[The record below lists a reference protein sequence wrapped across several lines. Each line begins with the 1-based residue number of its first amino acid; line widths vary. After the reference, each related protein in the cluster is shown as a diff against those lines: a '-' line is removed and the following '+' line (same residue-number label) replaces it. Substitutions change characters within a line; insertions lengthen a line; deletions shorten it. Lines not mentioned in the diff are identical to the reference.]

1 MENVYIFLGFFV
13 LVIVGWFMILSGMA
27 YGLSFAVYGWP
38 AYGVAGGLAAIGV
51 VLNYAAI
58 EVLYLNLWKFSQ
70 DLTT

>member
-1 MENVYIFLGFFV
+1 MQNVYTFLGFFV

-51 VLNYAAI
+51 VSNYAAI
-58 EVLYLNLWKFSQ
+58 KVLCLNL
-70 DLTT
+70 